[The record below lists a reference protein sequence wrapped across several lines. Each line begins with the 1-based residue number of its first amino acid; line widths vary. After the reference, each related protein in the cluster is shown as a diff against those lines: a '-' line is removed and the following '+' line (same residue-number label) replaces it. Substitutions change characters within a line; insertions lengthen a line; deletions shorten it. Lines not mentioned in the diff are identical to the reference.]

1 MSDISVN
8 HIDFE
13 KWSTLASSDPEK
25 FEQLRQEKISSF
37 IESATQ
43 ERQQRLQGLQWQIDR
58 TRERHKGST
67 RASCLAIS
75 KLMWQTFEQLSAMI
89 QAQATNKAVADEAV
103 DAANVISFP
112 KS

>member
-13 KWSTLASSDPEK
+13 EWSTLASSDPQK
-25 FEQLRQEKISSF
+25 FEQLRQEKISNF

-43 ERQQRLQGLQWQIDR
+43 ERQQRLQGLQWQIDC

-89 QAQATNKAVADEAV
+89 QAQAINEPLADKPV
-103 DAANVISFP
+103 DAANVIPFP
-112 KS
+112 NR

>member
-13 KWSTLASSDPEK
+13 EWSTLASSDPEK

-37 IESATQ
+37 IESAKQ
-43 ERQQRLQGLQWQIDR
+43 NRQQRLQGLQWQIDR

-67 RASCLAIS
+67 VASCHAIS

-89 QAQATNKAVADEAV
+89 QTQTKNNPVSDKPIAEAD
-103 DAANVISFP
+103 IITFP
-112 KS
+112 NN